1 MPGVQADRRIFE
13 DGVWYH
19 RVGTYM
25 QMLQFCTVSYRT
37 DALVAADKYILIGGG
52 NAYSCRPVDR

>member
-1 MPGVQADRRIFE
+1 
-13 DGVWYH
+13 
-19 RVGTYM
+19 
-25 QMLQFCTVSYRT
+25 MLQFCTVSYRT